1 MIIFLLD
8 NLNNAI
14 KLINIMKSNDYQELL
29 TEVRKIPDLPE
40 NYEIF
45 SLDEMNQKIIIDNNE
60 KFKLINDIL
69 FIGPKNIKFLE
80 NSLFAINY
88 NRLSESKQDVLDQK
102 YNCYIC
108 TLIIKNEKPYFCY
121 KCQKIYHE
129 NCLKDWEK
137 KRKSENLN
145 LSCPNCRNELP
156 IEQWEKKLDY
166 EENRKLDANF
176 LEMKNNMKLNNFVNK
191 GHNLIK
197 DNKINSLKDNNS
209 KLNELISKYK
219 IYIEETFKIFK
230 DIINKIHIIHSL
242 IKFQTNHKLNN
253 LKNNFVLNFEHL
265 EIGDISNIVIEE
277 LNLFENYIRNGG
289 YKKKLILKTE
299 WENEKLKINKERKKD
314 ENTNNSKEK
323 SIILPKI

>member
-88 NRLSESKQDVLDQK
+88 NLLSESKQDVLDQK

-156 IEQWEKKLDY
+156 IEQWEK
-166 EENRKLDANF
+166 N
-176 LEMKNNMKLNNFVNK
+176 
-191 GHNLIK
+191 
-197 DNKINSLKDNNS
+197 
-209 KLNELISKYK
+209 
-219 IYIEETFKIFK
+219 
-230 DIINKIHIIHSL
+230 
-242 IKFQTNHKLNN
+242 
-253 LKNNFVLNFEHL
+253 
-265 EIGDISNIVIEE
+265 
-277 LNLFENYIRNGG
+277 
-289 YKKKLILKTE
+289 
-299 WENEKLKINKERKKD
+299 
-314 ENTNNSKEK
+314 
-323 SIILPKI
+323 